1 MNGDAPHFLRPPPLV
16 TAIPWNYHTHCGGTL
31 FLLSQRLH
39 CGDEKL
45 HRLQKFHAVRE
56 RWPPIEVIV
65 TSARGHIGAD
75 DLPERGRYLPSL
87 MTSTLYRRFSK
98 KWRGPTTD
106 QHLWPCELQR
116 AASGSKRTQGLFGP
130 PTGWG
135 ITSWP
140 ACGGR
145 LWEFAKVARRAIF
158 GVRSSID
165 RAGAI

>member
-75 DLPERGRYLPSL
+75 DLPERGRY
-87 MTSTLYRRFSK
+87 
-98 KWRGPTTD
+98 
-106 QHLWPCELQR
+106 
-116 AASGSKRTQGLFGP
+116 
-130 PTGWG
+130 
-135 ITSWP
+135 
-140 ACGGR
+140 
-145 LWEFAKVARRAIF
+145 FAKPYDVQALSQVF
-158 GVRSSID
+158 QEM
-165 RAGAI
+165 AGADD